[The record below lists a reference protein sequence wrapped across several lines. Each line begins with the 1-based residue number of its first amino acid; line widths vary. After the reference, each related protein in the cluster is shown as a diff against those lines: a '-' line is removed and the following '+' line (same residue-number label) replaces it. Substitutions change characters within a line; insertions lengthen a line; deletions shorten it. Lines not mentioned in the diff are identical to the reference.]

1 MQKRQWLFIIVVAV
15 LVWVIFDLA
24 LQNVDLLIVN
34 STVNVLGPA
43 AVGGI
48 IGVVTSIKASP
59 LWINY
64 GHWISFAIGGA
75 IIGILFYFGHGLFN
89 KIRGVAVRSAMS
101 EAAYQSAPVVA
112 TPAQVI
118 AQTPVKIAAPAPA
131 PTPQTPLETAKE
143 ETQTA

>member
-1 MQKRQWLFIIVVAV
+1 MQKRQWLYIIIVA
-15 LVWVIFDLA
+15 LLIWVIFDLA
-24 LQNVDLLIVN
+24 LQHIDLLIVN
-34 STVNVLGPA
+34 TTVNVLGPA

-59 LWINY
+59 IWMNY

-75 IIGILFYFGHGLFN
+75 IIGVLFYFGHSLFN

-101 EAAYQSAPVVA
+101 EMSYQSKPVIT

-118 AQTPVKIAAPAPA
+118 TQTPVKVTAPLE
-131 PTPQTPLETAKE
+131 PTPEPAVE
-143 ETQTA
+143 ETQT